1 MISMGLNAN
10 LGALTKGVDC
20 VRIMVLTQPG
30 IIRCHHDPAT
40 DWHSSDTNMN
50 VKSSRDDY
58 CTGTADRSA

>member
-30 IIRCHHDPAT
+30 IIRCHLAT
-40 DWHSSDTNMN
+40 DSHSHSPDANMN